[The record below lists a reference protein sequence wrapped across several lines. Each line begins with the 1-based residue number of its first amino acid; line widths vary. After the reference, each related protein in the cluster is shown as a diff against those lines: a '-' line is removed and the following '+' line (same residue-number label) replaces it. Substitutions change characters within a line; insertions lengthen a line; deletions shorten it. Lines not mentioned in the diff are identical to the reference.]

1 MLQTKAYLLNEIW
14 QVLWTVLNLIQL
26 HVPIQVLNVLLIAQ
40 KVLLVTPYAYYS
52 SMLSYTVLVIFPF
65 IDHVMAQQLSQ
76 RLELN

>member
-26 HVPIQVLNVLLIAQ
+26 HVPIQVLGVLLIAQ
-40 KVLLVTPYAYYS
+40 KVLLVTPYTYYS

-65 IDHVMAQQLSQ
+65 VDHVMAQQLSQ